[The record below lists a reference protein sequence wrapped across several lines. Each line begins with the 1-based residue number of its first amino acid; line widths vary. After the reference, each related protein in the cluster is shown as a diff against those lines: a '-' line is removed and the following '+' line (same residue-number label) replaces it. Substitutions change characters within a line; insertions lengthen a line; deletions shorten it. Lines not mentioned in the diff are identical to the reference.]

1 MELCGAVWEC
11 DWERLAKQMER
22 PQPGRGNQKMSD
34 VSGPWGSHSLDWS
47 LKKDVGFQ
55 GGEEN

>member
-1 MELCGAVWEC
+1 MEH
-11 DWERLAKQMER
+11 